1 VFAARKVIRSTCFD
15 LLRSPLRNVEATQAV
30 GADGI
35 EEQHSVS
42 ASLAI
47 SRLGLV
53 IPKRLAR
60 RAVLRNTIK
69 RQAREAFRHHCE
81 TLPTVDIVL
90 RLARWPKEIAILVAT
105 PAVLKH
111 ILRQEI
117 DLLLE
122 KLRHQT
128 ASLAAS

>member
-1 VFAARKVIRSTCFD
+1 MIRSTCFD
-15 LLRSPLRNVEATQAV
+15 LLRSPLANIEVAQAIGENRIADQH
-30 GADGI
+30 GA
-35 EEQHSVS
+35 S
-42 ASLAI
+42 ASLAV

-60 RAVLRNTIK
+60 HAVLRNSIK
-69 RQAREAFRHHCE
+69 RQAREAFRHHYE
-81 TLPTVDIVL
+81 ILPAVDLVL
-90 RLARWPKEIAILVAT
+90 RLSRWPKEIAVLVAT

-122 KLRHQT
+122 KLRRQT
-128 ASLAAS
+128 VSLAAS